1 VLYDKAT
8 KKFGQIT
15 LKEMHDVFHR
25 AGLTNSSEFEENDKD
40 DDMKTLFTEV
50 NKAKDT
56 V

>member
-15 LKEMHDVFHR
+15 LKEMHDVFQR
-25 AGLTNSSEFEENDKD
+25 AGLTNSSELDENDKD
-40 DDMKTLFTEV
+40 DDMKTLFTEA
-50 NKAKDT
+50 NKAKGI